1 MKISIITVNYNDKLG
16 LEKTIKSVL
25 DQENIVFEYL
35 VIDGNSNDGSKD
47 IIEKYKDKIN
57 YWVSEPDSGI
67 YNAMNKGIRA
77 ATGDYLLFL
86 NSGDW
91 LFENNSIAN
100 VDKLITGSK
109 DIYYGNA
116 IFKFD
121 KKDKVVKY
129 EERISFQFFTH
140 NSFCHQATFIK
151 KQLFQDIFMY
161 NENLKIVSDWEFFIY
176 SICIKNVSH
185 QYIDVIVANYDL
197 QGISSRPEFED
208 LKQKER
214 EQVFNTHFPM
224 FIGDYENL
232 NELNSKRMVSVLN
245 IKKHKYAW
253 KIFKALISLFEIF
266 LPKQK
271 LKN

>member
-25 DQENIVFEYL
+25 DQENVVFEYL

-109 DIYYGNA
+109 DIYYGNDHCDT
-116 IFKFD
+116 IFF
-121 KKDKVVKY
+121 VPHY
-129 EERISFQFFTH
+129 FTA
-140 NSFCHQATFIK
+140 FAGIHQ
-151 KQLFQDIFMY
+151 
-161 NENLKIVSDWEFFIY
+161 
-176 SICIKNVSH
+176 
-185 QYIDVIVANYDL
+185 
-197 QGISSRPEFED
+197 
-208 LKQKER
+208 
-214 EQVFNTHFPM
+214 
-224 FIGDYENL
+224 
-232 NELNSKRMVSVLN
+232 
-245 IKKHKYAW
+245 
-253 KIFKALISLFEIF
+253 
-266 LPKQK
+266 
-271 LKN
+271 